1 MTLDP
6 QGIPLPGYGQ
16 MRSATVDKERAV
28 DVLKAGFAEGR
39 LTKDEYE
46 ERVGLVYAS
55 HTYGE
60 LAAVTADLPAG
71 PLGGMS
77 QQPQAYPAPPPY
89 YPVAPAQQP
98 TSGLAIA
105 SFVCSLF
112 PGIPAIVAI
121 ALGFSA
127 RAQIRERGGRGL
139 ALANAGIAIGGFLT
153 LLAIIYG
160 ITRL

>member
-6 QGIPLPGYGQ
+6 QGIPAAGYGQ
-16 MRSATVDKERAV
+16 MRSAAVDKERAV

-46 ERVGLVYAS
+46 ERVGRVYTS
-55 HTYGE
+55 HTYAE
-60 LAAVTADLPAG
+60 LAVITADLPAG

-77 QQPQAYPAPPPY
+77 PQPQAHLASQPY
-89 YPVAPAQQP
+89 YPVAPAQER
-98 TSGLAIA
+98 TSGLAVA
-105 SFVCSLF
+105 SFVCALF
-112 PGIPAIVAI
+112 PGIPAIVAV

-127 RAQIRERGGRGL
+127 RRQIRERGGRGL

-160 ITRL
+160 LTRL